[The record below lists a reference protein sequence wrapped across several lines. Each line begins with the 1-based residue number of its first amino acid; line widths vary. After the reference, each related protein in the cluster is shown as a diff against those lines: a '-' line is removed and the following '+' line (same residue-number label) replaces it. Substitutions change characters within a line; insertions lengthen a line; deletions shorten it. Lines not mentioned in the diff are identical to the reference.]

1 MLTYVLVGFA
11 LAADAFAVSVSAAAC
26 ANALPLLIG
35 LRAAFMFG
43 LFQFLMP
50 LAGWSLGSA
59 FSALIQNYDHWI
71 AFGLLAIVGS
81 KMLYEALHVRRK
93 SACVDPE
100 NGTTEKATTTA
111 GIDHGLNSAAN
122 GIMKLNTL
130 LVLSFATSIDAM
142 AVGLS
147 YNLLGMPIMLPSFII
162 GTITFIVCIIGI
174 EFGRRLRKLIQ
185 NGAEIVG
192 GSILII
198 IGFRILIDHIIKGT

>member
-26 ANALPLLIG
+26 ATALPLLIG
-35 LRAAFMFG
+35 IRAAFMFG
-43 LFQFLMP
+43 FFQFLMP
-50 LAGWSLGSA
+50 LVGWSLGSA

-71 AFGLLAIVGS
+71 AFGLLIIVGS
-81 KMLYEALHVRRK
+81 KMLYEAIHMRRE
-93 SACVDPE
+93 SACDDPE
-100 NGTTEKATTTA
+100 KVVAAKSKTIAATNKGT
-111 GIDHGLNSAAN
+111 NSASK

-130 LVLSFATSIDAM
+130 LVLAFATSIDAM

-174 EFGRRLRKLIQ
+174 EFGKRLRKLIQ
-185 NGAEIVG
+185 EWAEIGG

>member
-81 KMLYEALHVRRK
+81 KMLYEALHARRK

-111 GIDHGLNSAAN
+111 GIDHG
-122 GIMKLNTL
+122 
-130 LVLSFATSIDAM
+130 
-142 AVGLS
+142 
-147 YNLLGMPIMLPSFII
+147 
-162 GTITFIVCIIGI
+162 
-174 EFGRRLRKLIQ
+174 
-185 NGAEIVG
+185 
-192 GSILII
+192 
-198 IGFRILIDHIIKGT
+198 

>member
-26 ANALPLLIG
+26 ATALPLLIG
-35 LRAAFMFG
+35 IRAAFMFG
-43 LFQFLMP
+43 FFQFLM
-50 LAGWSLGSA
+50 SLGSA

-71 AFGLLAIVGS
+71 AFGLLIIVGS
-81 KMLYEALHVRRK
+81 KMLYEAIHMRRE
-93 SACVDPE
+93 SACDDPE
-100 NGTTEKATTTA
+100 KVVAAKSKTIAATNKGT
-111 GIDHGLNSAAN
+111 NSASK

-130 LVLSFATSIDAM
+130 LVLAFATSIDAM

-174 EFGRRLRKLIQ
+174 EFGKRLRKLIQ
-185 NGAEIVG
+185 EWAEIGG